1 MHEDNARNDLVTE
14 KESNFVLFDLNLK
27 AQKIKN
33 GYLIKD
39 CITALSNFVDEAKI
53 GYSL

>member
-1 MHEDNARNDLVTE
+1 MHEESVRNNLVTE
-14 KESNFVLFDLNLK
+14 NESNFVLFDLNLK

-39 CITALSNFVDEAKI
+39 CIAALSNFVDESKI

>member
-1 MHEDNARNDLVTE
+1 MNEENIVKESNQET
-14 KESNFVLFDLNLK
+14 ESNFVLFDLNLK

-39 CITALSNFVDEAKI
+39 CIAALSNFVDESKI

>member
-1 MHEDNARNDLVTE
+1 MYEDKARNDLVTE
-14 KESNFVLFDLNLK
+14 KESNFILFDLNLK

-39 CITALSNFVDEAKI
+39 YITALSNFVDESKM